1 MAVSKHAAPR
11 FDGEKLNLRKLNK
24 LEVGKKYNIEV
35 TNRFAALENLSDDEN
50 INMAWEK
57 FKDII
62 KTAAKESLS
71 LQEWKQQ
78 KTMV

>member
-62 KTAAKESLS
+62 KTATKVSLS